1 MNKKSGITVEWYSG
15 SKLYTHP
22 KRIKVNGIW
31 EDVFQYERIVRE
43 DAATKKREIIFR
55 CHIGDKRFVE
65 VLEEVS

>member
-1 MNKKSGITVEWYSG
+1 MTKKSGIEVEWYSG
-15 SKLYTHP
+15 GKLYTHP

-55 CHIGDKRFVE
+55 CHIGDNRFVE
-65 VLEEVS
+65 VLEEVL